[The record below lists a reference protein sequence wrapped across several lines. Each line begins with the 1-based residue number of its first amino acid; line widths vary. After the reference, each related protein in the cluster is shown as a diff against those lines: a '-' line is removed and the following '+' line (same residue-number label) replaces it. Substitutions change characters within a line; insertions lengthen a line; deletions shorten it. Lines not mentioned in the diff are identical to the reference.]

1 VRDGISFARLGIPAV
16 ALVTTKFWEQGH
28 FVARSV
34 GMPDVPRVQLPHPV
48 AGTGSD
54 RMHQIAD
61 EAADE
66 IISALGIGGALGIA
80 GASGA

>member
-16 ALVTTKFWEQGH
+16 ALVTSKFWEQGH

-34 GMPDVPRVQLPHPV
+34 GMPDIPRVQLPHPV

-54 RMHQIAD
+54 RMLQIAD
-61 EAADE
+61 EAAAD
-66 IISALGIGGALGIA
+66 IISALGIT